1 MNSLK
6 ACLTTCSRFARRAVW
21 VAMAVYFWSLGS
33 PALAAAKKK
42 VVEEV
47 EKKSYTMPYLIVIV
61 LIGGGLMAI
70 CRPSSR
76 ADKPDESFKKD
87 KEEDA

>member
-1 MNSLK
+1 MKRLK
-6 ACLTTCSRFARRAVW
+6 EYLARGSRFARQAMW

-33 PALAAAKKK
+33 PVLAAAKKK

-47 EKKSYTMPYLIVIV
+47 EKKSYTMPYLIVIM
-61 LIGGGLMAI
+61 LIGVGLMTI

-76 ADKPDESFKKD
+76 ADKPDDTFKKE
-87 KEEDA
+87 EEDA